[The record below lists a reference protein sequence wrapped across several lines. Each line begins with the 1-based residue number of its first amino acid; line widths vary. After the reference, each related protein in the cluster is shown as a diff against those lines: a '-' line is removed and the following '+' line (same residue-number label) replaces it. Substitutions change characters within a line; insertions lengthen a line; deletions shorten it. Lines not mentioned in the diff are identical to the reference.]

1 MKTSGERAR
10 LLVLLLAVGGGWA
23 AQNGTCADVGADH
36 PAATAQQTYQPTWD
50 SLTRHPVPEWY
61 RDAKFG
67 IYCHWSAFSV
77 PAFGNEWY
85 SRTMYQK
92 GSPENLHHL
101 KTYGSLATFGY
112 KDFIPLFKAEKFDAD
127 QWAELFEKAG
137 AKFAGPVTEH
147 ADGFS
152 LWDSKLTKWNA
163 ALMGPRRDVVG
174 ELERAIRHHGM
185 KFIATFHHQWLWAWY
200 PTEDKSVDA
209 SNPAYAGLYGPPVP
223 ASAFAGDVYPR
234 PSKPFCDLWEA
245 KIEEVIDKYHPD
257 LIYFDARANTIDES
271 HRRNFLAYYYNRAH
285 ARDQQV
291 IMTYKDKDFAV
302 GSGVVD
308 LERGRMARGMAEPW
322 QTDDSIDWNSWC
334 DIQNPSYKSAQRLIA
349 ELVDIVSKNGCLLLN
364 IPPKANG
371 EIPAP
376 VKERLLDMG
385 RWLKLNGEA
394 IYGTRPWAVFGEGPT
409 QVQQGHFGEEKTK
422 DFTAQDIRFTTK
434 GKAIYAI
441 CLGWPGEK
449 LVIKSLASNSR
460 HFRGQIA
467 AMELLGSRAELRW
480 SRAEDGLTVFF
491 PAEKPC
497 QHAYVL
503 KISPQ

>member
-1 MKTSGERAR
+1 
-10 LLVLLLAVGGGWA
+10 
-23 AQNGTCADVGADH
+23 
-36 PAATAQQTYQPTWD
+36 
-50 SLTRHPVPEWY
+50 
-61 RDAKFG
+61 
-67 IYCHWSAFSV
+67 
-77 PAFGNEWY
+77 
-85 SRTMYQK
+85 
-92 GSPENLHHL
+92 
-101 KTYGSLATFGY
+101 
-112 KDFIPLFKAEKFDAD
+112 
-127 QWAELFEKAG
+127 
-137 AKFAGPVTEH
+137 
-147 ADGFS
+147 
-152 LWDSKLTKWNA
+152 
-163 ALMGPRRDVVG
+163 
-174 ELERAIRHHGM
+174 
-185 KFIATFHHQWLWAWY
+185 
-200 PTEDKSVDA
+200 
-209 SNPAYAGLYGPPVP
+209 
-223 ASAFAGDVYPR
+223 
-234 PSKPFCDLWEA
+234 
-245 KIEEVIDKYHPD
+245 
-257 LIYFDARANTIDES
+257 
-271 HRRNFLAYYYNRAH
+271 
-285 ARDQQV
+285 
-291 IMTYKDKDFAV
+291 MTYKDKDFAV

-460 HFRGQIA
+460 NFRGQIA